1 MVPRPRKQDM
11 FPGSNTQGYG
21 PPTYGRYEFQ
31 DPGQRHQHLQD
42 GKKRA
47 VGTLD
52 SLAFGLGGS
61 SATSAEVVYVLAIA
75 LGLGVARDL
84 GNSEFAVEVDKI
96 PEVIDILLSD
106 EAKKLFPY
114 MRTTAGLNMAARFK
128 NGLDKS
134 RFDPY

>member
-1 MVPRPRKQDM
+1 M

-128 NGLDKS
+128 NAV
-134 RFDPY
+134 

>member
-1 MVPRPRKQDM
+1 MYPRSHKQGM
-11 FPGSNTQGYG
+11 FPSFNAPRSG
-21 PPTYGRYEFQ
+21 PPPYDPSGCQ
-31 DPGQRHQHLQD
+31 DPGQRHQLTQD
-42 GKKRA
+42 GKQRA

-84 GNSEFAVEVDKI
+84 GNSQFAVEVDKI

-106 EAKKLFPY
+106 SAKKLFPY

-128 NGLDKS
+128 NGLDKT
-134 RFDPY
+134 RYDPY